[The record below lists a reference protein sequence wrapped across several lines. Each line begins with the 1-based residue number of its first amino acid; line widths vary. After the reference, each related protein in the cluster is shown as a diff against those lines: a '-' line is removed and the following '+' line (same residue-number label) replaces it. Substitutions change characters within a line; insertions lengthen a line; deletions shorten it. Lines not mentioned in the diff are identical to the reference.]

1 MKNLLTLL
9 FIFSLTSYSQNNVQQ
24 VEVVKTDTQ
33 IEEFSKQI
41 GTEEF
46 KLDFLDLLVFPAL
59 SVGYEK
65 INDSSTAFGTT
76 LFINLGG
83 EDSDWNDNLAITPYY
98 RFYFLQSEDYGGYG
112 VFAEVFTK
120 FAFGDAEITSVRMS
134 LAMEQFMNSIIS
146 NQSKYD
152 KYLDG
157 QATLTES
164 EERGRIL
171 FSTEYNPGFPELSG
185 ADCAHCHGGS
195 NFDNNRYMNNGLDAD
210 AAQDDI
216 GREAATGDPRDRA
229 KFKVPS
235 LRNIA
240 LTSPYMHD
248 GRFTTLEVVVD
259 HYDHGIVISETV
271 DPALAYSAQTGL
283 QLTDQDKIDLIN
295 FMKTLTDETMITDE
309 RFSDP
314 FQ

>member
-120 FAFGDAEITSVRMS
+120 FAFGDAEVYNLTSSTYNEENYFDMALG
-134 LAMEQFMNSIIS
+134 LAVGRKWINRKGF
-146 NQSKYD
+146 
-152 KYLDG
+152 
-157 QATLTES
+157 TLET
-164 EERGRIL
+164 L
-171 FSTEYNPGFPELSG
+171 FG
-185 ADCAHCHGGS
+185 
-195 NFDNNRYMNNGLDAD
+195 
-210 AAQDDI
+210 I
-216 GREAATGDPRDRA
+216 GRNLLFDEESDSGDRSAASAR
-229 KFKVPS
+229 
-235 LRNIA
+235 LNI
-240 LTSPYMHD
+240 SI
-248 GRFTTLEVVVD
+248 GKRF
-259 HYDHGIVISETV
+259 
-271 DPALAYSAQTGL
+271 
-283 QLTDQDKIDLIN
+283 
-295 FMKTLTDETMITDE
+295 
-309 RFSDP
+309 
-314 FQ
+314 

>member
-46 KLDFLDLLVFPAL
+46 KLDFLDLLVFPAI

-120 FAFGDAEITSVRMS
+120 FAFGDAEV
-134 LAMEQFMNSIIS
+134 
-146 NQSKYD
+146 
-152 KYLDG
+152 
-157 QATLTES
+157 
-164 EERGRIL
+164 
-171 FSTEYNPGFPELSG
+171 YN
-185 ADCAHCHGGS
+185 
-195 NFDNNRYMNNGLDAD
+195 
-210 AAQDDI
+210 
-216 GREAATGDPRDRA
+216 
-229 KFKVPS
+229 
-235 LRNIA
+235 
-240 LTSPYMHD
+240 LTSSTYNEENYFDMALGLAV
-248 GRFTTLEVVVD
+248 GRKWINRKGFTLETLFGVGRNLFFD
-259 HYDHGIVISETV
+259 EESDSGDRSAASARLNISI
-271 DPALAYSAQTGL
+271 G
-283 QLTDQDKIDLIN
+283 K
-295 FMKTLTDETMITDE
+295 
-309 RFSDP
+309 RF
-314 FQ
+314 